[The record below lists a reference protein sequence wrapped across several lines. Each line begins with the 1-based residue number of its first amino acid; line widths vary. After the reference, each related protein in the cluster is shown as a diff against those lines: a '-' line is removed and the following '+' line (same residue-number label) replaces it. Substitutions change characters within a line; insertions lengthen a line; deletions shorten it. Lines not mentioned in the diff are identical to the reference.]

1 MLTSRRL
8 ALVCASL
15 LATSL
20 HLAAWGQTTLRIAPG
35 PALVGKDHI
44 YVAGSFNDWNP
55 AATGYALT
63 RQPDGSYQITL
74 PPSVVGHQEFKF
86 TRGSWASGEADA
98 NFQAVANH
106 QADFATP
113 AAILTFQVAAWQDQ
127 RPGGSATLLP
137 KPHTAAPNVRILSD
151 SFRLPQLGGRR
162 RRIWLYLPPDYATSQ
177 RRYPVLYL
185 QDGQNIFDEAT
196 AYAGEW
202 AVDKTLNE
210 LATSG
215 QDPTG
220 CVVVAIDNGGE
231 RRLDEYSPWVN
242 ERLKKGGEGSR
253 YVDFLVQT
261 LKPYIDKNYRTKT
274 DPAHTGIA
282 GSSMGGLIALYAGVK
297 YPAVFGRVGVFSPA
311 FWFAKDSVLSFV
323 RHRRPAPLAS
333 RFYFVAGPAEG
344 PTMVPQMAE
353 VRDALLARGVKP
365 ARLAFSAPPD
375 GQHAEWFWRRE
386 FGPAYRWLMGK

>member
-1 MLTSRRL
+1 MPANRKL
-8 ALVCASL
+8 ASIGVNLLVVL
-15 LATSL
+15 L

-35 PALVGKDHI
+35 PALTGKENV
-44 YVAGSFNDWNP
+44 YVAGSFNEWNP
-55 AATGYALT
+55 AAAAYSLA
-63 RQPDGSYQITL
+63 RQPEGSYQITL
-74 PPSVVGHQEFKF
+74 PPSIVGHQEFKF

-127 RPGGSATLLP
+127 RPGGPATLLP

-162 RRIWLYLPPDYATSQ
+162 RRIWLYLPPDYATSH

-210 LATSG
+210 LAASG

-261 LKPYIDKNYRTKT
+261 LKPYIDKHYLTKP

-297 YPAVFGRVGVFSPA
+297 YPMVFGRVGVFSPA

-323 RHRRPAPLAS
+323 RHWRPAPLAS

-365 ARLAFSAPPD
+365 ARMSFSAPLD

-386 FGPAYRWLMGK
+386 FGPAYRWLMSK

>member
-1 MLTSRRL
+1 MRSSKLSVL
-8 ALVCASL
+8 LVTSL
-15 LATSL
+15 LALGLTS
-20 HLAAWGQTTLRIAPG
+20 AAWAQTTLRVLAGSAIAAG
-35 PALVGKDHI
+35 QQI
-44 YVAGSFNDWNP
+44 YVAGSFNEWNP
-55 AATGYALT
+55 AAAGYALAP
-63 RQPDGSYQITL
+63 QPDGSYQITL
-74 PPSVVGHQEFKF
+74 PPSVAGHQEFKF

-127 RPGGSATLLP
+127 RPGGPATLLP

-210 LATSG
+210 LAASG

-261 LKPYIDKNYRTKT
+261 LKPYIDKHYRTKP

-297 YPAVFGRVGVFSPA
+297 YPTVFGRVGVFSPA

-353 VRDALLARGVKP
+353 VRDALLARGVKST
-365 ARLAFSAPPD
+365 RIAFSAPPD

-386 FGPAYRWLMGK
+386 FGPAYRWLMLK